1 MSAQEF
7 YFKSPFEIKEEYT
20 IMKSVLFFT
29 LVPFELLFVFTY
41 ARVYGS
47 LSNYTWHIIILIS
60 LINILVSNLMI
71 NSVKND
77 VFIKDAISQYEKLDY
92 DERKKLYSFKNVAGI
107 IALIVLPPWLLL
119 FIGIYIICLIFPH

>member
-107 IALIVLPPWLLL
+107 IALIVLLPWLLL